1 MLITGGE
8 APNYPVP
15 HTSTEILLPGT
26 SSWKAVGDLPVGLWL
41 VRGIS
46 LNNEIIVSGE
56 FDLLIMIIFLLIM
69 IFKEDN

>member
-1 MLITGGE
+1 MITGGE
-8 APNYPVP
+8 APNYPVS
-15 HTSTEILLPGT
+15 HRSTEILLPGT
-26 SSWKAVGDLPVGLWL
+26 SSWKAVGDLPVGVRL

-56 FDLLIMIIFLLIM
+56 FDFLIMIIFLLIM